1 MTHVH
6 VKTDELARLEIVL
19 HRALQELSLTAP
31 SLANVENARRDL
43 SEALRLSGHMRRTG
57 EEMVVIPF
65 FNRAEQRDALGRHVR
80 AERAQVVN
88 PNGG

>member
-1 MTHVH
+1 MTRLH
-6 VKTDELARLEIVL
+6 VKTDELARLDIVL

-57 EEMVVIPF
+57 EEMVVIPVYHT
-65 FNRAEQRDALGRHVR
+65 AEQRADFGRRVM
-80 AERAQVVN
+80 AERARVVN
-88 PNGG
+88 PEGT